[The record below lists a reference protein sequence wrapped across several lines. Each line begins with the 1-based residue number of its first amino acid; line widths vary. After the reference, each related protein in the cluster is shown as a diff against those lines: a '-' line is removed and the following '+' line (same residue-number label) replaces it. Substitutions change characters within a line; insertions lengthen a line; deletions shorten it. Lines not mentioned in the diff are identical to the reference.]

1 MCKHNAA
8 IYGVEEF
15 ITIVCGDFFD
25 FAKDAR
31 AAAKAKATRA
41 DEGKWGGAEKL
52 AFDV

>member
-15 ITIVCGDFFD
+15 ITTLCGDFFD
-25 FAKDAR
+25 FAR
-31 AAAKAKATRA
+31 AAREN
-41 DEGKWGGAEKL
+41 EGGESKWNGAERL